1 MTKKKLIITITSL
14 CLVVVAAVAAVVGI
28 LAATQVTVS
37 SSLKVTY
44 TPTKQV
50 IADVTAS
57 YSKKGD
63 AEKTQIG
70 TTQLRYTTAVSEYTY
85 SLANITLDD
94 TTTYVVFEFK
104 FENKAE
110 ADNTNSKTLHVAV
123 AGTPEVKNM
132 TVTTRYSSSP
142 VALTD
147 TAVKEISAANTVE
160 STLKNIGLTETGYM
174 YVLVERVEAKAG
186 SWNAASYVF
195 TLDASENASPAA

>member
-28 LAATQVTVS
+28 LAATQVNIT

-63 AEKTQIG
+63 PSATQIG
-70 TTQLRYTTAVSEYTY
+70 TTQLRYTTATSEYTY

-132 TVTTRYSSSP
+132 TVTTRYSTEA

-147 TAVKEISAANTVE
+147 QAVKGIEDTNTATSV
-160 STLKNIGLTETGYM
+160 LKNIGLGGTGYM

-186 SWNAASYVF
+186 SWNAANYVF
-195 TLDASENASPAA
+195 TLDATENATPAA